1 MSIKIGQVANE
12 EQSHLFL
19 LLLLNSVKLDRL
31 THSLGPN
38 VGETWPSRR
47 FLLGTKASS
56 MIPIEKNKY
65 KVESLGFDD
74 SGNGDVHNGKHYA
87 IDI

>member
-1 MSIKIGQVANE
+1 MANE
-12 EQSHLFL
+12 EPTHLLLFL
-19 LLLLNSVKLDRL
+19 LDLVKLERL

-56 MIPIEKNKY
+56 MIPIEKNK
-65 KVESLGFDD
+65 V
-74 SGNGDVHNGKHYA
+74 
-87 IDI
+87 